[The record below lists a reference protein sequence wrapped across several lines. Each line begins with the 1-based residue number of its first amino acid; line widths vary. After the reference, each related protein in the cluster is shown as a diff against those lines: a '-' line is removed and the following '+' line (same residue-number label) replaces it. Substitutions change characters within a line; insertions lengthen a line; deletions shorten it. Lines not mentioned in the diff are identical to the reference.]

1 MASVALSPLPA
12 PLSLHGP
19 DEDHTAEYGLSSAIC
34 SPGPWSLLGRCNFLV
49 LGTPFLCWVCSK
61 AQATDSLQRPE
72 RNFCDVQVLPGSR
85 EAGQN
90 PRKRET
96 YRLCSAVVTAS
107 RCQFLKS
114 VNGVTEGNEY
124 FSRPRGTQGNLL
136 AIRVRVIQHDLPF
149 LLVCPGGGGG
159 LCGCRAVC
167 LDPDL
172 PCTW

>member
-1 MASVALSPLPA
+1 MVP
-12 PLSLHGP
+12 
-19 DEDHTAEYGLSSAIC
+19 
-34 SPGPWSLLGRCNFLV
+34 
-49 LGTPFLCWVCSK
+49 GTPFLCWVCSK

-136 AIRVRVIQHDLPF
+136 AIGVRVIQHDLPF

-167 LDPDL
+167 LDPDSTLHVVTRPPFHVLKPPGWSWTWWRDGAWPL
-172 PCTW
+172 P